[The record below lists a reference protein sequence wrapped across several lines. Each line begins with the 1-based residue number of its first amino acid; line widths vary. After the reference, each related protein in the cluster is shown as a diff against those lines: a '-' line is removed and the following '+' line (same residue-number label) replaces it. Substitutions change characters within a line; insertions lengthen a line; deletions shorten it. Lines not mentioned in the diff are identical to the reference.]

1 MMRTILKVALVMVG
15 GHLLFGAAL
24 LVIGV
29 NDQNFSFALSLL
41 YYYVNY
47 PAVWL
52 HNLMG
57 PTTNLGLVILLGLPQ
72 WIILSFIVGSII
84 SLFRKKKVTLP

>member
-1 MMRTILKVALVMVG
+1 MRTILKVALVMVG

-24 LVIGV
+24 LVIGI
-29 NDQNFSFALSLL
+29 NDQNFSLVLNLL
-41 YYYVNY
+41 YYYINY

-52 HNLMG
+52 HNFIT
-57 PTTNLGLVILLGLPQ
+57 PTINLGLFILLGLPQ